1 MTIGDV
7 NDACAEARRLQTQV
21 DQGMDPRQEKAER
34 IAATEAKRGEARR
47 VEAPALEA
55 WGAYLEAR
63 KANWSVSQ
71 LADHENVSKEGASC
85 APEGAR
91 RARVTR
97 PFPVRSAPRWRSP
110 SPRSTP
116 TRCGRGWMRKQRS
129 G

>member
-1 MTIGDV
+1 VTIGDV

-71 LADHENVSKEGASC
+71 LADHENVSKEGGELRTRGRQKGESDKTL
-85 APEGAR
+85 PGAL
-91 RARVTR
+91 R
-97 PFPVRSAPRWRSP
+97 P
-110 SPRSTP
+110 
-116 TRCGRGWMRKQRS
+116 C
-129 G
+129 